1 MKLPLHIDVG
11 AAKVRWGAIDY
22 ALTDWRKD
30 GAAYTATL
38 TPDGWAPSAL
48 RIEPAAELL
57 TIDTVPHRL
66 LGWRTEGKQAHA
78 ETEDVGPGDAW
89 FAAYSER
96 LAGRVS
102 G

>member
-1 MKLPLHIDVG
+1 MKHPIHIDV
-11 AAKVRWGAIDY
+11 AAHSVRWGAIDY
-22 ALTDWRKD
+22 ALTGWRKD

-38 TPDGWAPSAL
+38 TPDGWSPSAL
-48 RIEPAAELL
+48 RIEPAAETL
-57 TIDTVPHRL
+57 TVDGITHRL
-66 LGWRTEGKQAHA
+66 TGWRTEGKQAWA

-89 FAAYSER
+89 FVAYSER

>member
-1 MKLPLHIDVG
+1 MKHPLHIDV
-11 AAKVRWGAIDY
+11 ATHSVRWGAIDY

-38 TPDGWAPSAL
+38 TPDGWSPSAL
-48 RIEPAAELL
+48 RIEPAAEAL
-57 TIDTVPHRL
+57 TVDGIAFHL
-66 LGWRTEGKQAHA
+66 IGWRTEGKQAWA

-89 FAAYSER
+89 FVAYSER